1 MPSHSALLYVLL
13 PNFINE
19 LQISSYQFSYTFAK
33 SIPSSISLDLNTL
46 NSLKRL
52 FFTGYFSIFLIK
64 KELFF
69 QIPRKYPGKKRRI
82 FFLLRPSVFYNNLSF
97 FYRYFKYTINWC
109 LSFIFNNYCIKLVL
123 LTYQNRDLKHYFRM
137 KKGLIT
143 SIKPVLLKWPSLT
156 RKMLIFHISNTENAK
171 NLIILGFFDK
181 SFHKIALTGIKVFP
195 VFLLHLYLFI
205 INIVY
210 ANYIDSL

>member
-1 MPSHSALLYVLL
+1 MKKDINNNKVHISNLIFVFVFFLLALIIGKIGYLCLFDMKVNDSTLSAFIEKRNITAKNALTVRLINLIVYDLLILLFMLSHIALLYVLL

-82 FFLLRPSVFYNNLSF
+82 N
-97 FYRYFKYTINWC
+97 
-109 LSFIFNNYCIKLVL
+109 IF
-123 LTYQNRDLKHYFRM
+123 
-137 KKGLIT
+137 
-143 SIKPVLLKWPSLT
+143 
-156 RKMLIFHISNTENAK
+156 
-171 NLIILGFFDK
+171 
-181 SFHKIALTGIKVFP
+181 
-195 VFLLHLYLFI
+195 
-205 INIVY
+205 
-210 ANYIDSL
+210 